1 MDALPPIIR
10 PMPQTPPTSSGAAPA
25 PKPSGSTGKPDD
37 TPAFAPADQPSP
49 TEGEKKASNPKEA
62 QPAETTGTDAPEPE
76 LKPSQEA
83 DASTDEAATA
93 AANANTLLIAQ
104 AAAAATPPEATPVVA
119 PVVAV
124 PPQPTSNTTNKSD
137 AASAI
142 GAVSSKPTKPAAP
155 ATPAAPS
162 PAAPTAASQ
171 PAPTPQPATQPATQ
185 PDAAI
190 QTSEP
195 APAGGMAVTPPA
207 PQQNADGTAPT
218 TGQSNALDALLN
230 GAKPQ
235 TTQPSAP
242 QPQTQAGTPPAPAQ
256 AGASQPAQPQPAQVA
271 QLASTDLDAKPA
283 ATDHKPDVDTPL
295 AARATSDATP
305 PPALSFG
312 TDPGAAAHVKTATAA
327 YEAARTATPILPA
340 SEQVAMQI
348 HRAIEDGVD
357 KLTVELKP
365 AELGRV
371 SAEIQFHDDHRVHVV
386 LSADRPA
393 TLDALRNDSRALER
407 ALQDAGLR
415 ADAGSLSFRFEN
427 GGGQPGFT
435 PDGSADGIAL
445 PVASGMSETETS
457 PLAPTAYARFT
468 RPGGIDIH
476 V

>member
-1 MDALPPIIR
+1 MDALPQIIR
-10 PMPQTPPTSSGAAPA
+10 PMPQTPPSSSGAAPA
-25 PKPSGSTGKPDD
+25 SKLSGSSGKPDD
-37 TPAFAPADQPSP
+37 APVFAPSEQAPQAE
-49 TEGEKKASNPKEA
+49 TEKPSNPKEA
-62 QPAETTGTDAPEPE
+62 KPAEAASETAPEP
-76 LKPSQEA
+76 KPSQEA
-83 DASTDEAATA
+83 DASADQA
-93 AANANTLLIAQ
+93 AANANTLLLAQ
-104 AAAAATPPEATPVVA
+104 AAATPTPPEAAPVVA

-124 PPQPTSNTTNKSD
+124 PPQPTSNGSKKSD
-137 AASAI
+137 AATAI
-142 GAVSSKPTKPAAP
+142 GAVSDKPTKPAAP
-155 ATPAAPS
+155 ATPAASS
-162 PAAPTAASQ
+162 PAAPTAAAQ
-171 PAPTPQPATQPATQ
+171 PAPATQSDASTQ
-185 PDAAI
+185 TPETALAA
-190 QTSEP
+190 
-195 APAGGMAVTPPA
+195 AAPPA
-207 PQQNADGTAPT
+207 PQQDADGTAPT
-218 TGQSNALDALLN
+218 TGPSNALDSLLN

-235 TTQPSAP
+235 TTQPTAP
-242 QPQTQAGTPPAPAQ
+242 QPQTHAGTPPAAAQTATAQ
-256 AGASQPAQPQPAQVA
+256 AAQPQPAQIA
-271 QLASTDLDAKPA
+271 QPTSTSLDAKPVA
-283 ATDHKPDVDTPL
+283 ADHKPDIDTPP
-295 AARATSDATP
+295 AARATADATTA
-305 PPALSFG
+305 PAIPFG
-312 TDPGAAAHVKTATAA
+312 TDPGASAHVKTATAA

-445 PVASGMSETETS
+445 PAASGMSETETS
-457 PLAPTAYARFT
+457 PLALTAYASFA